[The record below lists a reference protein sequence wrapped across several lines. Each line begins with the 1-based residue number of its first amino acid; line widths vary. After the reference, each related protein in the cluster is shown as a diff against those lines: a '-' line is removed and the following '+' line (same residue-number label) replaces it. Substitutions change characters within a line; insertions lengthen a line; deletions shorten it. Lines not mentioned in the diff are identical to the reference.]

1 MYTKNLLSV
10 AAAVAVLSTGALA
23 FDSVSGKTSGAED
36 VIKIDT
42 NNSAAVI
49 VTQVGEEGKKHFIL
63 SSYEQSSKAD
73 TNLTL
78 SNDFKGDALIYPAF
92 NQKDGWGT
100 EITVRN
106 TSANAIVA
114 KAVLYDGTDSH
125 EAKDFNIYLSAH
137 DVCRFRIEN
146 GKVTST
152 DGSIKTYGARPHFV
166 DSNTTRQDVDRTDY
180 ALAKFANDKDYPFD
194 SPLTEKT
201 GYVIIY
207 GMEQTTGINNNGFHG
222 DHAGLYAS
230 YARSLDVNRSTAY
243 SPLTV
248 NNPNGNGARG
258 WRNVKNES
266 VASITNG
273 MFVANVNKA
282 PNVNGTATVTW
293 NKWYEKVQTGGA
305 NLVNPHIRQFTTTFT
320 PVGEVLTGQVRIYN
334 KTAGNDMLLN
344 AKALTGFTDATH
356 RLLWAP
362 GEYASIADRCIDTNN
377 TITAA
382 ANENNTTVFYD
393 RGCLANDANNFRVT
407 SAVYTFANAT
417 GDVKENKLLVTQP
430 YKRIL
435 AQFGNVSGFG
445 GYQGSSDVALKYD
458 IDTDK
463 YQNLATGTKYYFT
476 VDVTNTYDEDEN
488 QQAQD
493 IGGTIITSPA
503 STSSNPDKFNHELQE
518 INAEDMEKNPGFK
531 GAFDAKNGFTNFA
544 LTIPAITTQM
554 VGSALG
560 SVAQMNWVYT
570 DNN

>member
-10 AAAVAVLSTGALA
+10 ATAVAVLSTGALA
-23 FDSVSGKTSGAED
+23 FDSVSGKTSGAND
-36 VIKIDT
+36 VIKIDV
-42 NNSAAVI
+42 NNTRAVI
-49 VTQVGEEGKKHFIL
+49 ATQIGEEGKKHFIL
-63 SSYEQSSKAD
+63 SSYKQASKTD

-100 EITVRN
+100 EIIVRN
-106 TSANAIVA
+106 TSNNAIVA

-137 DVCRFRIEN
+137 DVCRFRIED

-152 DGSIKTYGARPHFV
+152 DGSIKTYGARPHYV
-166 DSNTTRQDVDRTDY
+166 DSNSTRQDVDRTDY
-180 ALAKFANDKDYPFD
+180 ALANFANDKDYPFD

-207 GMEQTTGINNNGFHG
+207 GIEQTTGIDGTTNGFHNQ
-222 DHAGLYAS
+222 HADLYAA
-230 YARSLDVNRSTAY
+230 YARSLDVNRSASY
-243 SPLTV
+243 AV
-248 NNPNGNGARG
+248 GGDRG

-273 MFVANVNKA
+273 MFVKNVDKA
-282 PNVNGTATVTW
+282 PNVDGNATVAW
-293 NKWYEKVQTGGA
+293 NKWYEKAQATTATGYK
-305 NLVNPHIRQFTTTFT
+305 NPHILEHNATFT
-320 PVGEVLTGQVRIYN
+320 PVDEVLTGQVRIYN

-344 AKALTGFTDATH
+344 ALALTGFTDATH

-362 GEYASIADRCIDTNN
+362 GEYASIADRCIDADDNITQGKTDNN
-377 TITAA
+377 TS
-382 ANENNTTVFYD
+382 VFYD
-393 RGCLANDANNFRVT
+393 RGCLANDANQFRVN

-435 AQFGNVSGFG
+435 AQFGNVTGFG
-445 GYQGSSDVALKYD
+445 GYKGSSDVALKYD

-476 VDVTNTYDEDEN
+476 VDVTSTYDEDEK

-518 INAEDMEKNPGFK
+518 INSEDMEKNPGFK
-531 GAFDAKNGFTNFA
+531 GAFDAKNGFTDFG

-554 VGSALG
+554 VGSVIG
-560 SVAQMNWVYT
+560 SSAQMNWVYT